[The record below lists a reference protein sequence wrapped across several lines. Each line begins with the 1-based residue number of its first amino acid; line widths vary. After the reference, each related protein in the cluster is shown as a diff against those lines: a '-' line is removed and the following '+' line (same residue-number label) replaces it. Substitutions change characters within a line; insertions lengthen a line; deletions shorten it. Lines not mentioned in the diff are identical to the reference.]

1 MVETQSQVCKT
12 CKQVCAVSPLSGG
25 SCASGK
31 ADGVAGLLSESALT
45 RCVHFS
51 TVGSFHLYLFILSA
65 HPSVFCSQSLY
76 VTAHAKMSHLSANFI
91 ASYEP

>member
-31 ADGVAGLLSESALT
+31 ADGVAGLLSESALAH
-45 RCVHFS
+45 RVHFV
-51 TVGSFHLYLFILSA
+51 TVGVRLFPLCELSQ
-65 HPSVFCSQSLY
+65 HVLNLKTNPFRLDY
-76 VTAHAKMSHLSANFI
+76 VD
-91 ASYEP
+91 

>member
-31 ADGVAGLLSESALT
+31 ADGVAGLLSESA
-45 RCVHFS
+45 
-51 TVGSFHLYLFILSA
+51 
-65 HPSVFCSQSLY
+65 VFVFLPLGNFPY
-76 VTAHAKMSHLSANFI
+76 ANYP
-91 ASYEP
+91 AVLACCEPQDEPI